1 MYSKLFY
8 VTGLL
13 SDFGIYTP
21 PRPLPPCMC
30 AARCG
35 YPFTNLSEPLTTT
48 TSDLYKLYRISKAF
62 LVVF

>member
-1 MYSKLFY
+1 MYWKLFY
-8 VTGLL
+8 VTGFL

-48 TSDLYKLYRISKAF
+48 TSDLYKL
-62 LVVF
+62 